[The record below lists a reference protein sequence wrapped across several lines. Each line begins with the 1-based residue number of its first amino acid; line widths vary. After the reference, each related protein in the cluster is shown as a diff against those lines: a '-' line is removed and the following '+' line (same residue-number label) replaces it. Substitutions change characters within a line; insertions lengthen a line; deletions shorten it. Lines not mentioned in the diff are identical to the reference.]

1 MIINEQGAKYETEG
15 KTFVIGEP
23 IYVTDESDYKGLFG
37 IVTEIRD
44 GKDKETENDTVDIH
58 CALDEP
64 VLPFEKEELEKR
76 FSELYQEK
84 KHIEDIALD
93 YVILSPDML
102 MPVKQGDENTDK
114 IELYIVQEEYCDDEF
129 GVNNYYF
136 TDYILAK
143 QKLNEIVAED
153 FRNGCVNDWQ
163 EYKEFMFESGKDYY
177 EAWIDGRH
185 CEKHYTAQIFHEF
198 LCLSEGTFEKNGKA
212 YINKY
217 LRTCFKE
224 QTEQWDGLEEL
235 GDGEYEK
242 LLNSKDLPHRIKE
255 KLESDEAFLEKFWEA
270 FSSLCFDI
278 ILEKGESN
286 NEKK

>member
-44 GKDKETENDTVDIH
+44 GKDKETDNDTVDIH

-84 KHIEDIALD
+84 KRIEDIALD

-102 MPVKQGDENTDK
+102 IPVKSITDNTDG
-114 IELYIVQEEYCDDEF
+114 INLYIVQEECCDDEF
-129 GVNNYYF
+129 SVYNYYF
-136 TDYILAK
+136 TDYISAK
-143 QKLNEIVAED
+143 QKLNELVGED
-153 FRNGCVNDWQ
+153 IRNGYVNDWK
-163 EYKEFMFESGKDYY
+163 YNKNFKFESDIDSY
-177 EAWIDGRH
+177 EAWIGG
-185 CEKHYTAQIFHEF
+185 EYASKHYIAKIVQEP
-198 LCLSEGTFEKNGKA
+198 LCLSNDVFNIVGQA
-212 YINKY
+212 YINEY
-217 LRTCFKE
+217 LRNCFKE

-242 LLNSKDLPHRIKE
+242 LINSKDLPHRIKE

-278 ILEKGESN
+278 IREKGESN

>member
-1 MIINEQGAKYETEG
+1 MILTEQGAKYETEG
-15 KTFVIGEP
+15 KKFVIGEP
-23 IYVTDESDYKGLFG
+23 VYVTDESDYKGLFG

-44 GKDKETENDTVDIH
+44 GEDRDTDNDTVDIY
-58 CALDEP
+58 CSLDKP
-64 VLPFEKEELEKR
+64 VLPFDKENLEKH
-76 FSELYQEK
+76 FTELYGK
-84 KHIEDIALD
+84 KMALENIALD
-93 YVILSPDML
+93 LVILSPDML
-102 MPVKQGDENTDK
+102 MPITIADEKADK

-163 EYKEFMFESGKDYY
+163 EYEEFKFESGKDYY

-198 LCLSEGTFEKNGKA
+198 LCLSNNTFEKTGKA

-217 LRTCFKE
+217 LRTSFKE
-224 QTEQWDGLEEL
+224 QTEQSEGFDKLTVA
-235 GDGEYEK
+235 EYEE
-242 LLNSKDLPHRIKE
+242 LLNSKELPEKIKE
-255 KLESDEAFLEKFWEA
+255 KLENDEAFLEKFWEA
-270 FSSLCFDI
+270 FSSVCFDI
-278 ILEKGESN
+278 ISEKGEK
-286 NEKK
+286 NETQ

>member
-15 KTFVIGEP
+15 KTFVIGET

-102 MPVKQGDENTDK
+102 MPIKSGDENTEK

-153 FRNGCVNDWQ
+153 FRNGYVSEWQ
-163 EYKEFMFESGKDYY
+163 KIDEFKFESGKDYY
-177 EAWIDGRH
+177 EAWIDGFH

-198 LCLSEGTFEKNGKA
+198 LCLSKDTFEKIGKA
-212 YINKY
+212 YIDKY
-217 LRTCFKE
+217 LRNCFKE
-224 QTEQWDGLEEL
+224 QTEQWDGL
-235 GDGEYEK
+235 DNISDAEYEK
-242 LLNSKDLPHRIKE
+242 MLNSQELPEKIKE
-255 KLESDEAFLEKFWEA
+255 KLESDEAFLEKFWET

-278 ILEKGESN
+278 IREKRRV
-286 NEKK
+286 KQ